1 MLERVPVDGA
11 DLFCAVDGD
20 GPPLVLLHGFSGNHL
35 SWWQQVPAFEGAY
48 RVLAP
53 DQRGFGLSADAPDG
67 PGASAFVDDLEAV
80 LDRVVSDRVVPDHG
94 TDRVNDRDDDGVVL
108 VGHSM
113 SGWTAAAFATRH
125 PDRVAALVLS
135 GTPAGLL
142 PRERHAELLADAG
155 DRPDPEPLDPE
166 RAFLSDWITELNR
179 HAPPSFDEVHPVVER
194 FETDPDRLADVP
206 VLAVAGEFDPFMP
219 PRAVEALAG
228 RLEDVSTATVEGA
241 GHSANFERP
250 DAFNEVVGTFLEE
263 RAGLSD

>member
-1 MLERVPVDGA
+1 MLERVAVDGA
-11 DLFCAVDGD
+11 DLFCAVHGD

-35 SWWQQVPAFEGAY
+35 SWWQQIPSFEDSY
-48 RVLAP
+48 RCLAP

-67 PGASAFVDDLEAV
+67 PGASAFVEDLEAV
-80 LDRVVSDRVVPDHG
+80 LDRVAGDADRVA
-94 TDRVNDRDDDGVVL
+94 L
-108 VGHSM
+108 LGHSM

-142 PRERHAELLADAG
+142 PRERHAELLAEAG
-155 DRPDPEPLDPE
+155 ELPDPEPLDPE
-166 RAFLSDWITELNR
+166 RAHLSASITELNR

-206 VLAVAGEFDPFMP
+206 TLAVAGEYDPFMP
-219 PRAVEALAG
+219 SRAVEALAD
-228 RLEDVSTATVEGA
+228 RLADVSTATVEAA

-250 DAFNEVVGTFLEE
+250 GVFNEAVGTFLDE
-263 RAGLSD
+263 RATF

>member
-11 DLFCAVDGD
+11 DLFCAVHGD

-35 SWWQQVPAFEGAY
+35 SWWQQVPAFEDSY
-48 RVLAP
+48 RCLAP
-53 DQRGFGLSADAPDG
+53 DGRGFGLSDDAPDG
-67 PGASAFVDDLEAV
+67 PGASAFVGDLEAV
-80 LDRVVSDRVVPDHG
+80 LDRVVGGDGDADAD
-94 TDRVNDRDDDGVVL
+94 TDDGRVAL

-135 GTPAGLL
+135 GSPAGLL
-142 PRERHAELLADAG
+142 PRERHAELLAEAG
-155 DRPDPEPLDPE
+155 EVPDPEPLDPE
-166 RAFLSDWITELNR
+166 RAFLSASITELNR

-194 FETDPDRLADVP
+194 FETDPDRLVDVP

-219 PRAVEALAG
+219 PRAVEALAD

-241 GHSANFERP
+241 GHSVNFERP
-250 DAFNEVVGTFLEE
+250 GAFNEMVGTFLDE
-263 RAGLSD
+263 RATF